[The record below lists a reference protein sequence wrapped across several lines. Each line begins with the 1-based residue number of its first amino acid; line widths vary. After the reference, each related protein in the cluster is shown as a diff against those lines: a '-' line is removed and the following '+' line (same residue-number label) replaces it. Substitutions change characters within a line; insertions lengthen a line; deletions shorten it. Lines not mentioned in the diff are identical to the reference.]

1 MLAARRAAGADV
13 PLAELARHFSQ
24 ADPHSA
30 DTFRYCAAAAREAAG
45 QLAYEEAVRHWEA
58 ALTAVSAAPPGPGLT
73 ATLLDLAEA
82 RGRAG
87 DLTAAGDA
95 FRRAAGLARRQQDA
109 PALARAAL
117 GLQAIGTRAWWPPDE
132 IIALL
137 TEALA
142 ALPDSQAEGESAGA
156 RAMRAGPPHRPRRDS
171 PIPGPP
177 VPSRMVPSR
186 TMPPH
191 AVPPRAGEDAPR
203 AETPGQPAP
212 ARTRAGPARLGERC
226 GLA

>member
-95 FRRAAGLARRQQDA
+95 FRRAAALARRQQDA
-109 PALARAAL
+109 SALARAAL

-132 IIALL
+132 V
-137 TEALA
+137 
-142 ALPDSQAEGESAGA
+142 S
-156 RAMRAGPPHRPRRDS
+156 RPPHRGPGRPPRR
-171 PIPGPP
+171 PR
-177 VPSRMVPSR
+177 PSRQRRRLAGGRRGSR
-186 TMPPH
+186 SRRRR
-191 AVPPRAGEDAPR
+191 PRR
-203 AETPGQPAP
+203 RWCPG
-212 ARTRAGPARLGERC
+212 RSWTG
-226 GLA
+226 

>member
-1 MLAARRAAGADV
+1 MQSFRFAHDLFREHAYQRLAAQDRARLHGQAGAVLAARRAAGADV

-142 ALPDSQAEGESAGA
+142 ALPGGPVPAVSAERGRRKSREPI
-156 RAMRAGPPHRPRRDS
+156 RAAGPPA
-171 PIPGPP
+171 
-177 VPSRMVPSR
+177 MVPR
-186 TMPPH
+186 EILDQL
-191 AVPPRAGEDAPR
+191 R
-203 AETPGQPAP
+203 
-212 ARTRAGPARLGERC
+212 ARLGEHC
-226 GLA
+226 GRG